1 LQSSPRRSR
10 PCCEGSGRI
19 SRRLTVVAEGSTP
32 RRIARSTI
40 LVMGATLASTILGFV
55 REVVYAKFYGTS
67 WELDAFLAASVV
79 PVILFGVFNGALVTA
94 LVPLFSDYL
103 NTEREEEAWNLA
115 STVIVSLLV
124 VLGVCAALG
133 AWLAPWYVPRIARF
147 TPAHVH
153 TAVVMTR
160 WLMPTIVATSL
171 TGVIGSLLNAYHRF
185 GAAALQGFVANV
197 CIIVAVW
204 FAQPHYGAYAL
215 VFGALAGAFVS
226 LLVLLPTFFSLRRF
240 RFAFDVY
247 HPGMVRLMHVL
258 GPIAIGSAAGQIALF
273 FDRFFASGLSE
284 GTIAGMNFAVKV
296 VGFPQQI
303 FVTAIATVIFPLF
316 AGQFAQ
322 KNRVAMRRSVATGL
336 QMVIFLTLPSA
347 WGLCMLAGPIVQT
360 LFERGAFTPEA
371 TVLCAQLLPF
381 AAVGL
386 VALAANVVLTRCLY
400 ACGVVRIAIAIS
412 VATVALNVVLSIAW
426 LPSLG
431 ARGLLLA
438 NAVSQT
444 LQTIAYVVVASRV
457 LGGFHLRTVVV
468 SLLKVGACSAVMAFA
483 LAAVQITRTPPA
495 PTTIARVAN
504 LGEHLLFGAFVFIAL
519 ARVVDSEELH
529 LAIDLLLRRRPRDF
543 VPLP

>member
-1 LQSSPRRSR
+1 
-10 PCCEGSGRI
+10 
-19 SRRLTVVAEGSTP
+19 
-32 RRIARSTI
+32 
-40 LVMGATLASTILGFV
+40 MGATLASTLLGFV

-94 LVPLFSDYL
+94 LVPLFTGYV
-103 NTEREEEAWNLA
+103 NTEREDEAWNLA
-115 STVIVSLLV
+115 STVIIVLVV
-124 VLGVCAALG
+124 VLGICAGLG
-133 AWLAPWYVPRIARF
+133 AWLAPWYVPHIARF
-147 TPAHVH
+147 TPAHVQ

-171 TGVIGSLLNAYHRF
+171 AGVIGALLNAYHRF
-185 GAAALQGFVANV
+185 GAAALQGFFANL
-197 CIIVAVW
+197 CIIVLVW

-215 VFGALAGAFVS
+215 VLGAFAGAIVS
-226 LLVLLPTFFSLRRF
+226 LLALLPSFFALRRF
-240 RFAFDVY
+240 RFALDLR
-247 HPGMVRLMHVL
+247 HPGLVRLMHVL
-258 GPIAIGSAAGQIALF
+258 GPIAIGSAAGQIAMF
-273 FDRFFASGLSE
+273 FDRYFASGMTE

-296 VGFPQQI
+296 VGFPQQL

-316 AGQFAQ
+316 ASQFAQ
-322 KNRVAMRRSVATGL
+322 KNQVAMRRSVGTGL

-371 TVLCAQLLPF
+371 TVLCAQLLPY

-400 ACGVVRIAIAIS
+400 ACGAVRIAIAIS
-412 VATVALNVVLSIAW
+412 VATVVLNVALSLAW

-444 LQTIAYVVVASRV
+444 AQTIAYVCVAWRV
-457 LGGFHLRTVVV
+457 LGGFPLRTVAV
-468 SLLKVGACSAVMAFA
+468 SLLKVGACSAVMAVA
-483 LAAVQITRTPPA
+483 LAAVQVTRTPPS
-495 PTTIARVAN
+495 PNLLARVTN
-504 LGEHLLFGAFVFIAL
+504 LGEHLLFGAFVFLVL
-519 ARVVDSEELH
+519 ARLFDSEELH
-529 LAIDLLLRRRPRDF
+529 LATDVLLRRRPREL

>member
-1 LQSSPRRSR
+1 
-10 PCCEGSGRI
+10 
-19 SRRLTVVAEGSTP
+19 
-32 RRIARSTI
+32 
-40 LVMGATLASTILGFV
+40 MGATLASTILGFV

-94 LVPLFSDYL
+94 LVPLFSDYV
-103 NTEREEEAWNLA
+103 NTEREDEAWNLA
-115 STVIVSLLV
+115 STVIIVLV
-124 VLGVCAALG
+124 AVLGVSAALG
-133 AWLAPWYVPRIARF
+133 ALLAPWYVPKIARF
-147 TPAHVH
+147 SPAHVH

-171 TGVIGSLLNAYHRF
+171 AGVIGALLNAYHRF
-185 GAAALQGFVANV
+185 GAAALQGVVANL

-226 LLVLLPTFFSLRRF
+226 LAALLPTFLSLRRF
-240 RFAFDVY
+240 RLALDLH
-247 HPGMVRLMHVL
+247 HPGLVRLMHVL
-258 GPIAIGSAAGQIALF
+258 APIAIGSAAGQIAMF
-273 FDRFFASGLSE
+273 FDRYFASGMTE
-284 GTIAGMNFAVKV
+284 GTIAGMNFAVKI
-296 VGFPQQI
+296 VGFPQQL

-316 AGQFAQ
+316 ASQFAH
-322 KNRVAMRRSVATGL
+322 KNKVAMKRSVGTGL

-400 ACGVVRIAIAIS
+400 ACDVVRTPIAIS
-412 VATVALNVVLSIAW
+412 VATVALNVVLSVAW

-444 LQTIAYVVVASRV
+444 LQTVAFVIVAWRA
-457 LGGFHLRTVVV
+457 LGGFPLRTVAV
-468 SLLKVGACSAVMAFA
+468 SLLKVSACSAIMAFA
-483 LAAVQITRTPPA
+483 LAAVQITRTPPL
-495 PTTIARVAN
+495 PTTLARITN

-529 LAIDLLLRRRPRDF
+529 LAFDLLLRRRPRDLI
-543 VPLP
+543 PLP

>member
-1 LQSSPRRSR
+1 M
-10 PCCEGSGRI
+10 
-19 SRRLTVVAEGSTP
+19 
-32 RRIARSTI
+32 
-40 LVMGATLASTILGFV
+40 MGATLASTILGFV

-94 LVPLFSDYL
+94 LVPLFSDYV
-103 NTEREEEAWNLA
+103 NTEREDEAWRLA
-115 STVIVSLLV
+115 STVLV
-124 VLGVCAALG
+124 VLTVLLGACAALG
-133 AWLAPWYVPRIARF
+133 ALLAPWYVPHIARF
-147 TPAHVH
+147 APAHVH

-171 TGVIGSLLNAYHRF
+171 AGVIGALLNAYHRF
-185 GAAALQGFVANV
+185 GAAAAQGVVANL

-204 FAQPHYGAYAL
+204 ILQPRYGAYAL

-226 LLVLLPTFFSLRRF
+226 VVALLPTFFRLRRF
-240 RFAFDVY
+240 RFAFDLS
-247 HPGMVRLMHVL
+247 HPGLVRLMHVL

-273 FDRFFASGLSE
+273 FDRFFASGMSE
-284 GTIAGMNFAVKV
+284 GTIAGMNFAVKI
-296 VGFPQQI
+296 VGFPQQL
-303 FVTAIATVIFPLF
+303 FVTAIATVIFPVF
-316 AGQFAQ
+316 ASHYAH
-322 KNRVAMRRSVATGL
+322 KNRPAMRKSVSTGL

-386 VALAANVVLTRCLY
+386 VALAANVVLTRFLY
-400 ACGVVRIAIAIS
+400 ASGVVRTAIGIS
-412 VATVALNVVLSIAW
+412 VATVVLNVVLSLLW

-444 LQTIAYVVVASRV
+444 LQTCAFLGVAWRM
-457 LGGFHLRTVVV
+457 LGGFPLRTVIV

-483 LAAVQITRTPPA
+483 LYAVQAARTPPVSA
-495 PTTIARVAN
+495 FARVTN
-504 LGEHLLFGAFVFIAL
+504 LGEHLLFGAFVFLAL
-519 ARVVDSEELH
+519 ARLVDSEELNM
-529 LAIDLLLRRRPRDF
+529 AIDLILRRRPRELI
-543 VPLP
+543 PLP

>member
-1 LQSSPRRSR
+1 
-10 PCCEGSGRI
+10 
-19 SRRLTVVAEGSTP
+19 
-32 RRIARSTI
+32 
-40 LVMGATLASTILGFV
+40 M
-55 REVVYAKFYGTS
+55 REVVYAKYYGTS

-103 NTEREEEAWNLA
+103 NTDREDEAWNLA
-115 STVIVSLLV
+115 SSVLIAIAV

-133 AWLAPWYVPRIARF
+133 AWLAPAYVPMIARL
-147 TPAHVH
+147 PHGHVE

-160 WLMPTIVATSL
+160 WLMPTIVFTSL
-171 TGVIGSLLNAYHRF
+171 SGVIGALLNAYHRF
-185 GAAALQGFVANV
+185 GAAALQGLLANL

-215 VFGALAGAFVS
+215 VIGALAGAIAQ
-226 LLVLLPTFFSLRRF
+226 LVALLPRFLLLQRF
-240 RFAFDVY
+240 RPVLDLQ
-247 HPGMVRLMHVL
+247 HPGMVRLMQVL
-258 GPIAIGSAAGQIALF
+258 GPIAIGSAAGQLALF
-273 FDRFFASGLSE
+273 FDRFFASGLTE
-284 GTIAGMNFAVKV
+284 GTIAGMNFAVKI

-316 AGQFAQ
+316 AGQFAH
-322 KNRVAMRRSVATGL
+322 KNKPAMRRSLTTGL
-336 QMVIFLTLPSA
+336 QMVLFLTVPSA

-371 TVLCAQLLPF
+371 TVLCAQLLPY

-386 VALAANVVLTRCLY
+386 VALSANVVLTRCLY
-400 ACGVVRIAIAIS
+400 AGGAVKVAIGIS
-412 VATVALNVVLSIAW
+412 VISVALNVALSVGW

-444 LQTIAYVVVASRV
+444 LQTFAFLAVAARM
-457 LGGFHLRTVVV
+457 LGGFAARPLLI
-468 SLLKVGACSAVMAFA
+468 SLLKVSACAAVMAFG
-483 LAAVQITRTPPA
+483 LAAVQVTRTPPGPA
-495 PTTIARVAN
+495 TLARIAN
-504 LGEHLLFGAFVFIAL
+504 LGEHLLFGGFVFLAL
-519 ARVVDSEELH
+519 ARLVDSEELQ
-529 LAIDLLLRRRPRDF
+529 LATDLLLRRRQRDL

>member
-1 LQSSPRRSR
+1 
-10 PCCEGSGRI
+10 
-19 SRRLTVVAEGSTP
+19 
-32 RRIARSTI
+32 
-40 LVMGATLASTILGFV
+40 MGATLASAILGFV
-55 REVVYAKFYGTS
+55 REMVYAKFFGTS
-67 WELDAFLAASVV
+67 WELDAFLAAAVV

-94 LVPLFSDYL
+94 LVPLFTDYV
-103 NTEREEEAWNLA
+103 NTEREDEAWRLA
-115 STVIVSLLV
+115 STVIVVLV
-124 VLGVCAALG
+124 AVLGAAAVLG

-147 TPAHVH
+147 PAAHVP
-153 TAVVMTR
+153 TAIAMTR

-171 TGVIGSLLNAYHRF
+171 AGVIGSLLNAYHRF
-185 GAAALQGFVANV
+185 GAAALQGFVANL
-197 CIIVAVW
+197 CIIVFVW

-226 LLVLLPTFFSLRRF
+226 LLAMVPAFLSMRRF
-240 RFAFDVY
+240 RFTLDLH
-247 HPGMVRLMHVL
+247 HPGLVRLLYVL

-273 FDRFFASGLSE
+273 FDRFFASGMSE
-284 GTIAGMNFAVKV
+284 GTIAGMNFAVKI

-316 AGQFAQ
+316 ASQFAHR
-322 KNRVAMRRSVATGL
+322 NRAAMKRSVATGL

-360 LFERGAFTPEA
+360 LFERGAFTPQA

-400 ACGVVRIAIAIS
+400 ACGAVRISIA
-412 VATVALNVVLSIAW
+412 VAVVTVALNVALSLAW

-444 LQTIAYVVVASRV
+444 LQTFALVAVAWRS
-457 LGGFHLRTVVV
+457 LGGFHLGAVCV

-483 LAAVQITRTPPA
+483 LAAVQVTRTPPS
-495 PTTIARVAN
+495 PTMIARVSN
-504 LGEHLLFGAFVFIAL
+504 LGEHLLFGVFVFIAL
-519 ARVVDSEELH
+519 ARLVDSEELH
-529 LAIDLLLRRRPRDF
+529 LAIDLLLRRRPRDL

>member
-1 LQSSPRRSR
+1 
-10 PCCEGSGRI
+10 
-19 SRRLTVVAEGSTP
+19 
-32 RRIARSTI
+32 
-40 LVMGATLASTILGFV
+40 
-55 REVVYAKFYGTS
+55 
-67 WELDAFLAASVV
+67 
-79 PVILFGVFNGALVTA
+79 
-94 LVPLFSDYL
+94 
-103 NTEREEEAWNLA
+103 
-115 STVIVSLLV
+115 
-124 VLGVCAALG
+124 
-133 AWLAPWYVPRIARF
+133 
-147 TPAHVH
+147 
-153 TAVVMTR
+153 
-160 WLMPTIVATSL
+160 
-171 TGVIGSLLNAYHRF
+171 
-185 GAAALQGFVANV
+185 
-197 CIIVAVW
+197 
-204 FAQPHYGAYAL
+204 
-215 VFGALAGAFVS
+215 
-226 LLVLLPTFFSLRRF
+226 
-240 RFAFDVY
+240 
-247 HPGMVRLMHVL
+247 MVRLMYVL
-258 GPIAIGSAAGQIALF
+258 GPIAIGSAAGQIALL
-273 FDRFFASGLSE
+273 FDRAFASGLNE
-284 GTIAGMNFAVKV
+284 GTIAAMNFAVKV

-336 QMVIFLTLPSA
+336 QMVVFLTLPSA

-412 VATVALNVVLSIAW
+412 VATVALNVALSLAW

-444 LQTIAYVVVASRV
+444 LQTIAYVVVASRA

-483 LAAVQITRTPPA
+483 LAAVQITRTPPG

-529 LAIDLLLRRRPRDF
+529 LAIDLLLRRRPRDL